1 MQSKKFEKLIS
12 SGRKKIKSDKFYST
26 LYLFI
31 GIYYFLTSSISLF
44 FSRLF
49 LKKKDYFKKDPL
61 ITIITPTYNRAEI
74 LTERAIKSVLSQTY
88 KNFEYLIIGDGCTD
102 NTEKKIK
109 LINDPRIKFF
119 NIKRKILYKKNI
131 ENLWFVGPVRALNY
145 GLKKAEGIWIARI
158 DDDIIWDKRHLEKS
172 LKFCIKNNFEF
183 VTASAVT
190 VRFKKKKVV
199 KYTVINEKKIGGSN
213 TFFFISYLKFFK
225 FNLFCWM
232 KNKHRVNDVDLFDR
246 LTKAGVRTGFRDETS
261 MYNLP
266 RPGDKTLGIDQMII
280 DKKSYYRK
288 YFN

>member
-12 SGRKKIKSDKFYST
+12 SRRKKIKSDKFNST

-61 ITIITPTYNRAEI
+61 ITIITPTYNRADI

-145 GLKKAEGIWIARI
+145 GLKKAEGKWIARI

-199 KYTVINEKKIGGSN
+199 KYTVINEKKIE
-213 TFFFISYLKFFK
+213 
-225 FNLFCWM
+225 
-232 KNKHRVNDVDLFDR
+232 NK
-246 LTKAGVRTGFRDETS
+246 
-261 MYNLP
+261 
-266 RPGDKTLGIDQMII
+266 
-280 DKKSYYRK
+280 
-288 YFN
+288 